1 MQGEWE
7 QSSIYLQLFKSYIS
21 LKTCRR
27 LEELKDNKK
36 RHKNNKNNEKITG
49 FHNSFP
55 LISSLA
61 PGYFPFLISLFFLV
75 FTSEMYTTTSVLT
88 CHKSLCCC
96 QPLVPAPN
104 MNFHS
109 LLITASFFLSPVYSS
124 SSQLLG
130 EKSLSVFCFVFP
142 CTF

>member
-49 FHNSFP
+49 FHNSFS

-61 PGYFPFLISLFFLV
+61 SGYFPFSISLFFLV
-75 FTSEMYTTTSVLT
+75 FTSEMCTTTSVLQ
-88 CHKSLCCC
+88 CHNSLCCC
-96 QPLVPAPN
+96 QPPVPAPN

-109 LLITASFFLSPVYSS
+109 LPITASFLLSYLFQFLS
-124 SSQLLG
+124 
-130 EKSLSVFCFVFP
+130 
-142 CTF
+142 TFMGKKHFSI